1 MPAVRHT
8 ACSSDQHMATQPDR
22 RHQRFANRVEAGN
35 ELAGYLQ
42 RYAGRSDVIVL
53 GLPRGGVP
61 VAAVIAGALG
71 APLDVFTVRK
81 LGVPGHRELAM
92 GAIATGGARVLNHR
106 LIKDLQLPERAVNG
120 VIAEEERELM
130 RRELLFRSG
139 LGPLN
144 VAGLTAILVDDGL
157 ATGSTMLAAVQAIR
171 DLGPS
176 RVVVAVPVG
185 SAEACRSLEHVADE
199 VICARIPSRF
209 TAVGQWYADFSE
221 TSDAE
226 VKTLLHPVATAVKR

>member
-1 MPAVRHT
+1 ME
-8 ACSSDQHMATQPDR
+8 TQPDR
-22 RHQRFANRVEAGN
+22 RHQPFANRVDAGK

-81 LGVPGHRELAM
+81 LGVPGHRELAI
-92 GAIATGGARVLNHR
+92 GAIASGGARVLDHR
-106 LIKDLQLPERAVNG
+106 LIEDLQLPERAVSR

-130 RRELLFRSG
+130 RQEQLFRSG
-139 LGPLN
+139 LGPLT
-144 VAGLTAILVDDGL
+144 VAGLIAILVDDGL
-157 ATGSTMLAAVQAIR
+157 ATGSTMLAAVHAIR
-171 DLGPS
+171 DLGSS

-185 SAEACRSLEHVADE
+185 SAEACRKLEQVADE
-199 VICARIPSRF
+199 VICARIPRRF
-209 TAVGQWYADFSE
+209 AAVGQWYADFAE

-226 VKTLLHPVATAVKR
+226 VKTLLHPVAAVVKR